1 MTDRYI
7 LYKKEA
13 AYETRGNHPINK
25 EGVSRFAEEADGKS
39 PLKKV
44 TVSDIITDCNVNRK
58 TFYYHFED
66 IYALLK
72 WMLEQEA
79 IEVVKQFDL
88 LVDYKD
94 AILFVLDYVEANA
107 HILGCAYDSMGRDE
121 MKRFFY
127 ADFIGII
134 QTLIDGTEKDLGL
147 SVSMDFKEFLGNLY
161 TEALAGV
168 LIDWVKDRRKYNRE
182 KVLQYLSLIMR
193 TSLPAVLTEAAVA
206 KKIICP
212 TN

>member
-1 MTDRYI
+1 MKHEEIT
-7 LYKKEA
+7 LSTKKALA
-13 AYETRGNHPINK
+13 ASLKKQMEK
-25 EGVSRFAEEADGKS
+25 K

-147 SVSMDFKEFLGNLY
+147 SVSMDFKEFLVNLY

-193 TSLPAVLTEAAVA
+193 TSLPAVLTEAAGA